1 MSSERFLSVIS
12 AILFI
17 VGAALLA
24 FAIWLASD
32 SIKFLYGSLHAEG
45 VVVELVEK
53 AGKDRDNNHMMLWY
67 PVVEF
72 TAQPDQTIHFESR
85 LGSSPSMYSKGQS
98 VDVVYQPFNPQD
110 ARINSTMDMWYMP
123 GFLGSAALLM
133 ILVSMGLV
141 FSILSRRRERKRLMS
156 IGHVIT
162 TEVYGVMPDISMSI
176 RGRHPYRI
184 LSRYHHM
191 ESGKTYVFES
201 DPIWY
206 NPEDFFSETKDLS
219 VYVDPQDYSRY
230 YIDLSFLPKTKIEVE
245 M

>member
-1 MSSERFLSVIS
+1 MSSERFVSVIS

-17 VGAALLA
+17 VGAFLLA

-53 AGKDRDNNHMMLWY
+53 SGKDNDNNHMMLWY

-72 TAQPDQTIHFESR
+72 TAQSNQTIRFESR
-85 LGSSPSMYSKGQS
+85 LGSNPSMYSKGQS
-98 VDVVYQPFNPQD
+98 VDVVYQPAKPQD
-110 ARINSTMDMWYMP
+110 ARINSTMDMWYLP
-123 GFLGSAALLM
+123 GFMGSVALLM
-133 ILVSMGLV
+133 TFVAIGLAL
-141 FSILSRRRERKRLMS
+141 SIIARRRERQRLMS

-162 TEVYGVMPDISMSI
+162 TEVYSIMPDTSMSI
-176 RGRHPYRI
+176 KGRHPYRI
-184 LSRYHHM
+184 LSRYHHL
-191 ESGKTYVFES
+191 ESGRTYVFES

-206 NPEDFFSETKDLS
+206 NPEEFFSDVKDLP
-219 VYVDPQDYSRY
+219 VYVDPQDYSKY
-230 YIDLSFLPKTKIEVE
+230 YIDISFLPKVEIKVE